1 MPIMPTGLYIHM
13 PFCKSRCIYCDFYS
27 QTERGVLQ
35 DVFVAAL
42 QRELSCRAVEADA
55 IGSVYMGGG
64 TPSLFSAHQIAC
76 ILECVRTHYNITDG
90 AEVTIEMNPDDV
102 TAEYASALVEAG
114 VNRISLG
121 IQSFDDGVLRFLRRR
136 HTAAQAMRAVDCLAD
151 AMGKRGSCNISI
163 DLIYGLPGQ
172 RMEIWKQDVKTAFSL
187 PITHLSS
194 YALSYEENTPI
205 HSMLEKGEIRETSD
219 EDSLLM
225 YQHIIECA
233 KRHGFDHYE
242 ISNFSLPGF
251 HSRHNSSYWEGVPYI
266 GIGPGAHS
274 YDGRNVRRLNVPSM
288 KRYVEEKEVPCE
300 LEVLSADELF
310 NEKIFTRLRT
320 RKGLNLEE
328 LSEDDR
334 AEVLK
339 TAEQHMA
346 RGKMKLRNGWLS
358 LTEDGIF
365 TSDNILS
372 DFMRV

>member
-1 MPIMPTGLYIHM
+1 M

-42 QRELSCRAVEADA
+42 QRELSCRAVEADV

-102 TAEYASALVEAG
+102 TAGYASALVEAG

-151 AMGKRGSCNISI
+151 AMGKRGSGNISI

-172 RMEIWKQDVKTAFSL
+172 RMDIWKQDVKTAFSL

-288 KRYVEEKEVPCE
+288 KRYVEEKDVPCE

-320 RKGLNLEE
+320 KKGLNVEE

>member
-1 MPIMPTGLYIHM
+1 
-13 PFCKSRCIYCDFYS
+13 
-27 QTERGVLQ
+27 
-35 DVFVAAL
+35 
-42 QRELSCRAVEADA
+42 
-55 IGSVYMGGG
+55 
-64 TPSLFSAHQIAC
+64 
-76 ILECVRTHYNITDG
+76 
-90 AEVTIEMNPDDV
+90 
-102 TAEYASALVEAG
+102 
-114 VNRISLG
+114 
-121 IQSFDDGVLRFLRRR
+121 
-136 HTAAQAMRAVDCLAD
+136 
-151 AMGKRGSCNISI
+151 
-163 DLIYGLPGQ
+163 
-172 RMEIWKQDVKTAFSL
+172 
-187 PITHLSS
+187 
-194 YALSYEENTPI
+194 
-205 HSMLEKGEIRETSD
+205 MLEKGEIRETSD

-288 KRYVEEKEVPCE
+288 KRYVEEKDVPCE

-320 RKGLNLEE
+320 KKGLNVEE

>member
-102 TAEYASALVEAG
+102 TAGYASALVEAG

>member
-1 MPIMPTGLYIHM
+1 MPIIPTGLYIHM

-42 QRELSCRAVEADA
+42 QRELTCRAVEADA

-90 AEVTIEMNPDDV
+90 AEITIEMNPDDV
-102 TAEYASALVEAG
+102 TAGYASALVEAG

-151 AMGKRGSCNISI
+151 AMGKRGSGNISI

-172 RMEIWKQDVKTAFSL
+172 RMDIWKQDVKTAFSL

-205 HSMLEKGEIRETSD
+205 YSMLEKGEIRETSD

-225 YQHIIECA
+225 YQHVIECA

-288 KRYVEEKEVPCE
+288 KRYVEEKDVPCE

-320 RKGLNLEE
+320 KKGLNVEE
-328 LSEDDR
+328 LSEDDKE
-334 AEVLK
+334 EVLK